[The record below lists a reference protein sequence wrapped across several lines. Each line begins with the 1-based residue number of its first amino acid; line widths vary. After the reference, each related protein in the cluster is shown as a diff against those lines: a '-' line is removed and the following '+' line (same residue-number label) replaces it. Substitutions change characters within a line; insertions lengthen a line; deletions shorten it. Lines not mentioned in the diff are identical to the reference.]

1 MTTDQVRPKN
11 HTTDGAIPAVSIV
24 VTARHDHYGG
34 DASERI
40 VKPLRFNAARL
51 SEHQVAYEI
60 VLVEWDP
67 MPGRPYLAD
76 LLAAQ
81 LPELT
86 GSTIRRIVV
95 APEYQQALTQSPRPF
110 YLEYLAKNVGIRRA
124 AAPFVL
130 VSNVD
135 VLLGRAVVHALA
147 SKSLEPGTIYRA
159 PRYDTK
165 IGLDQSGLTWDALED
180 SANLETRA
188 VLRPPLFSHG
198 AADFLLADRETFHRL
213 RGFNEVYRAARVGID
228 TNFMAKAHGAGQPI
242 KEIAGPVYHLNHVGS
257 YRLSRA
263 PIDGESGSTWGITDW
278 HARHV
283 TYNNPDGWGLGDAPS
298 RQLADGTTFLDFD
311 WRAVPPLVELRRVT
325 LPSRQATEEAV

>member
-1 MTTDQVRPKN
+1 MSAPS
-11 HTTDGAIPAVSIV
+11 VSIV
-24 VTARHDHYGG
+24 VTARHDNYGG
-34 DASERI
+34 DVTERI
-40 VKPLRFNAARL
+40 IAPLQFNVARL
-51 SEHQVAYEI
+51 SEHRVAYEI

-67 MPGRPYLAD
+67 VPGRPYLSEV
-76 LLAAQ
+76 LAAQ
-81 LPELT
+81 LPQLT
-86 GSTIRRIVV
+86 KDAIRRIVV
-95 APEYQQALTQSPRPF
+95 APEYQTALTQSPRPF

-135 VLLGRAVVHALA
+135 VLLGRAVVNALA
-147 SKSLEPGTIYRA
+147 KGSLEPSTIYRA

-165 IGLDQSGLTWDALED
+165 LGLDQSGLSWDVLED
-180 SANLETRA
+180 SANLATCA

-213 RGFNEVYRAARVGID
+213 RGFNEVYRSARVGID
-228 TNFMAKAHGAGQPI
+228 ANFMAKAHGAGHPI
-242 KEIAGPVYHLNHVGS
+242 KEIGGPVYHINHVGS

-263 PIDGESGSTWGITDW
+263 AADGADSSWGNTDW

-283 TYNNPDGWGLGDAPS
+283 TYNNPDGWGLGNAPS

-311 WRAVPPLVELRRVT
+311 WRAVPPLVELRRLT
-325 LPSRQATEEAV
+325 LPGRHAAEEPA